1 MKLKSMRVRL
11 PLTYGAIAL
20 LTALALGGV
29 LYFTLKGY
37 YTKQEGIYLTDRA
50 AVIQGVLSKMIET
63 SAPPKAL
70 EAQVSSLAFFTQA
83 RVRVLDNHQHVLADS
98 GDPTQGDI
106 FSVLPLTTSVNV
118 KGGAIGIL
126 QTQSSVAAPAN
137 GARPALGVYQKE
149 TLPGY
154 QKELTAPI
162 SSTVRTNGA
171 NILFLF
177 RSTAVEANPAASQP
191 LAPPDIG
198 PKASGDQVEALPV
211 GSQPLTDTLVML
223 SAVPRTVAFSS
234 YDLISNG
241 KDNTQP
247 SNQVVAMAIQDSQGN
262 IAGTLVLS
270 GGPAFGGAILESVTK
285 ATLIAALIAV
295 LLAAIVGW
303 LVSRQVTGPLTALT
317 QVTREMAAGD
327 LSARADVLAR
337 DEFGA
342 LGESFNQM
350 ANRIEETV
358 GALRKFASD
367 AAHELKTPLTA
378 LITDL
383 ELAFEDMRTASL
395 DISTLERAQLQ
406 VQRLNRL
413 MDGLLDLSRLES
425 GLAPRQRQPIDL
437 VRLIQNVSEPFA
449 AQAEVNNLSFELR
462 FPAAVPL
469 PLIIMADEGQIRR
482 VLANLL
488 ENAIKFTPSGGSIQ
502 LRLTTEGD
510 QVEIEVTD
518 SGVGIPNPELDQ
530 VFQRFHRARNASQY
544 PGSGL
549 GLAIVKAIVDAHG
562 GRVWAAPATPHGTR
576 FVISLPLR
584 ASPSQRPSA

>member
-11 PLTYGAIAL
+11 PLTYAAIAL

-29 LYFTLKGY
+29 LYFTLEGY
-37 YTKQEGIYLTDRA
+37 YTQQERIYLTDRA
-50 AVIQGVLSKMIET
+50 AAIQGVLSKMIE
-63 SAPPKAL
+63 SGAPPKTL
-70 EAQVSSLAFFTQA
+70 EAQVSSLAFFAQA
-83 RVRVLDNHQHVLADS
+83 RVRLLDNQQHVLADS

-126 QTQSSVAAPAN
+126 QSQKSLAAPA
-137 GARPALGVYQKE
+137 GGDRPAPGVYQKE
-149 TLPGY
+149 F
-154 QKELTAPI
+154 TAPV
-162 SSTVRTNGA
+162 SGTVSTNGI
-171 NILFLF
+171 NNLFLF
-177 RSTAVEANPAASQP
+177 KSTAVEARPVASQP
-191 LAPPDIG
+191 M
-198 PKASGDQVEALPV
+198 
-211 GSQPLTDTLVML
+211 TNTLVML

-241 KDNTQP
+241 QDNSQP
-247 SNQVVAMAIQDSQGN
+247 STQVVVMAIQDSSGGV
-262 IAGTLVLS
+262 AGTLELS
-270 GGPAFGGAILESVTK
+270 GGPAFGGAILHSVTK
-285 ATLIAALIAV
+285 ATLVAALIAV
-295 LLAAIVGW
+295 LLAAFVGW
-303 LVSRQVTGPLTALT
+303 LVSRQVTRPLLALT

-337 DEFGA
+337 DEFGV

-367 AAHELKTPLTA
+367 AAHEFKTPLTA

-383 ELAFEDMRTASL
+383 ELAFEDMRLASL

-425 GLAPRQRQPIDL
+425 GMTTAQRQPIDL
-437 VRLIQNVSEPFA
+437 VRLIKNASEPFA
-449 AQAEVNNLSFELR
+449 AQAEVHNLSFDLR
-462 FPAAVPL
+462 FPAAMPV

-488 ENAIKFTPSGGSIQ
+488 ENAIKFTPSGGNIQ
-502 LRLTTEGD
+502 VRLTTGD
-510 QVEIEVTD
+510 EQVEIEVTD
-518 SGVGIPNPELDQ
+518 SGVGIPSVELDQ
-530 VFQRFHRARNASQY
+530 VFQRFHRARNASPY

-562 GRVWAAPATPHGTR
+562 GRVWAAPVTPHGTR
-576 FVISLPLR
+576 FVISLPLK
-584 ASPSQRPSA
+584 SL

>member
-11 PLTYGAIAL
+11 PLTYAAIAL

-37 YTKQEGIYLTDRA
+37 YTKQERIYLIDRA
-50 AVIQGVLSKMIET
+50 AAIQSVLSKMIET
-63 SAPPKAL
+63 GAPPKAL

-83 RVRVLDNHQHVLADS
+83 RVRLLDNQHHVLADS

-126 QTQSSVAAPAN
+126 QSQSSVVAPTN

-149 TLPGY
+149 F
-154 QKELTAPI
+154 TAPI
-162 SSTVRTNGA
+162 SGTVKTNGP
-171 NILFLF
+171 NIVFLF
-177 RSTAVEANPAASQP
+177 RSAAVKAGPAASQP
-191 LAPPDIG
+191 LAPANMG
-198 PKASGDQVEALPV
+198 PNASQGQVEALPDA
-211 GSQPLTDTLVML
+211 SQPLTDTLVML
-223 SAVPRTVAFSS
+223 SAVPKTVAFSS
-234 YDLISNG
+234 YNLISSG
-241 KDNTQP
+241 QDISQP
-247 SNQVVAMAIQDSQGN
+247 STQVVAMAIQNSSGGV
-262 IAGTLVLS
+262 AGTLVLS
-270 GGPAFGGAILESVTK
+270 GGPAFGGAILNSVTK
-285 ATLIAALIAV
+285 ATLVAALIAV
-295 LLAAIVGW
+295 LLAAFVGW
-303 LVSRQVTGPLTALT
+303 LVSRQVTRPLIALT
-317 QVTREMAAGD
+317 QVTREMAEGD

-337 DEFGA
+337 DEFGV

-358 GALRKFASD
+358 GTLRKFASD

-425 GLAPRQRQPIDL
+425 GLTPQQHQPVDL
-437 VRLIQNVSEPFA
+437 AHLIRKVSEPFA
-449 AQAEVNNLSFELR
+449 AQAEAHQLSFDFEL
-462 FPAAVPL
+462 PAADPSAS
-469 PLIIMADEGQIRR
+469 IIMADEVQIRR
-482 VLANLL
+482 ALGNLL
-488 ENAIKFTPSGGSIQ
+488 ENAIKFTPPGGAIQ
-502 LRLTTEGD
+502 LRLTAEDD
-510 QVEIEVTD
+510 QVEIEVKD
-518 SGVGIPNPELDQ
+518 SGVGIPNAELDQ
-530 VFQRFHRARNASQY
+530 VFQRFHRARNASPY

-562 GRVWAAPATPHGTR
+562 GQVLAAPATPHGTR
-576 FVISLPLR
+576 FIIRLPLK
-584 ASPSQRPSA
+584 SP

>member
-137 GARPALGVYQKE
+137 GARPALGVYKKE

-177 RSTAVEANPAASQP
+177 RSTAVEAR
-191 LAPPDIG
+191 
-198 PKASGDQVEALPV
+198 PV
-211 GSQPLTDTLVML
+211 ASQPLTDTLVML